1 MVLKDKKNILV
12 LIVLNTIIAILVK
25 YKTTVGKKLLIPI
38 LRFEHR
44 TFYFI
49 CSCSK
54 QFFITSSF

>member
-25 YKTTVGKKLLIPI
+25 YKTTEGKKLLIPI

-54 QFFITSSF
+54 